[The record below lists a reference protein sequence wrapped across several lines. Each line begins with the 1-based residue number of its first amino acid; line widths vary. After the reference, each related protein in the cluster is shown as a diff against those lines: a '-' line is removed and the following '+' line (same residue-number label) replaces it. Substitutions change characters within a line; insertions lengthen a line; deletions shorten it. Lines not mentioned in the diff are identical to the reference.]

1 MNDLIRDNLKEIVKS
16 VFLNWKSLIMSKNL
30 EQFIILVN
38 ITYLL
43 FFFRDIH
50 KEYLSMEVGDDEQ
63 SNFAAKIKNLDKGK
77 KQLN

>member
-43 FFFRDIH
+43 FFFRDIQE
-50 KEYLSMEVGDDEQ
+50 EYLSMEVGDDEQ